1 MKNIAFIGG
10 GRITWLLLAALKNR
24 AALPATILVTDP
36 NPDRLDKIK
45 KIAPALIECTRDNMQ
60 AASAAVIFISVHPPV
75 IKEVSEQIR
84 PMMKPETIIVSLAPV
99 VTMQK
104 LATLLN
110 GTNRIVRMIPNAASL
125 LHQGYNPVAFADGI
139 NASEKAELLQ
149 LFRHWGDAPEVAEQK
164 LEAYAIVTAM
174 GPTYFWPQWLK
185 LQELGRQFGLSEA
198 ELKAAMPAMLTG
210 AVTSLYQSGLSA
222 IEVMDLIP
230 VYPMKDHETK
240 INEMFEQALVPLYKK
255 LSGAAK

>member
-10 GRITWLLLAALKNR
+10 GRITWLLLAALQKR
-24 AALPATILVTDP
+24 AALPDAVMVSDP

-45 KIAPALIECTRDNMQ
+45 EIAPGLIECARDNTR
-60 AASAAVIFISVHPPV
+60 AASAEVIFISVHPPV

-84 PMMKPETIIVSLAPV
+84 PGIKPEAIIVSLAPV
-99 VTMQK
+99 FTIQK
-104 LATLLN
+104 LAPLLN

-125 LHQGYNPVAFADGI
+125 LHQGYNPVVFADGI
-139 NASEKAELLQ
+139 DAPEKAELLQ
-149 LFRHWGDAPEVAEQK
+149 LFRHWGETPEVAERK

-185 LQELGRQFGLSEA
+185 LHELGRQFGLSEA
-198 ELKAAMPAMLTG
+198 ELKSAMPAMLTG

-240 INEMFEQALVPLYKK
+240 INEMFEQALVPLDKK
-255 LSGAAK
+255 LSEAAK